1 MQYTIPTERND
12 LIYAW
17 GTLWCSFYLF
27 LGLRIS
33 LKIVSGATIKVH
45 GEPIHTMLHT
55 YTHNCPLQACNQ
67 DYGLASTFI
76 LLLRIFLKIMSVAII
91 RVNGERILST
101 YHIMLYTYIHN
112 WPLQPC
118 SQDYGL
124 ASHITHVVGVNFMR
138 KQRELQFNV
147 DSEQQIFEKLFHG
160 RFILLSEFLS
170 EICWEEI
177 GLEIFFFFF
186 IFRFAIWPGIPT
198 RALLLITCYQ
208 FFFTRSLW
216 YWCERCLVATGS
228 CNLSSIYSVKRLMAA
243 QLAEMMM

>member
-177 GLEIFFFFF
+177 GLEIFFFFHISF
-186 IFRFAIWPGIPT
+186 CYLTRNTNPGFTSNNMLPIFFYPLFMVLMWTMFGCNRK
-198 RALLLITCYQ
+198 LQ
-208 FFFTRSLW
+208 
-216 YWCERCLVATGS
+216 LVID
-228 CNLSSIYSVKRLMAA
+228 L
-243 QLAEMMM
+243 